1 MSKPVIGL
9 LGLYAGLL
17 AILVSGCTSF
27 PSPEGSS
34 YGTENPAGIVSGP
47 TRTPPSSPPSRPHSI
62 SVVDRTSSSL
72 TVAWSAPAPSATFY
86 AFYELHRSSSE
97 RGDYSVVASDIASG
111 KFVDQNLEPESVY
124 YYVVRACNKLGC
136 SDATDEIAAG
146 ITESATAVN
155 APETPPFIAT
165 TGKGLTW
172 TGVKG
177 ATYYEVYGG
186 GNLPATV
193 SAPKTRSPHGGG
205 TRDFLGLFDLSGG
218 GVYQVRAC
226 NKAGCSTMTGTSHRG
241 QFTLSIPEMMAG
253 VCEHGLI
260 LKPGEACQVK
270 DDTIALVE
278 ADANGFGEHAICVGT
293 LHKRRCDNW
302 GAQINEGLFAS
313 QSESGKEWVVIR
325 LSRNPDPREEG
336 RDPAVAS
343 IARDLFQAVGSGQA
357 SMDLLDGYIA
367 DGADIN
373 APDSRGRHLLEWA
386 IYREHTAQVKIL
398 IEAGADVNAVGSR
411 GDTVLSQ
418 AVSSQ
423 LPDIARILVEE
434 GADTNRGL
442 PLIWAL
448 RFGRPE
454 MVAIL
459 VKGGADVNARDS
471 HGTSML
477 YRAIKSEDTEKV
489 NILLDAGADVNHK
502 NTDGPRLLHQA
513 ILSDNPEI
521 VWTVID
527 AGVDVNARDAN
538 GISLLGIAIQY
549 DNPEVVRV
557 FIDAGADVSVVSF
570 ARQHTSESIVQLLVD
585 AGAQEYSVGS
595 GDAKL
600 CRGYEDLHS
609 AIGAFGK
616 IEELVECVI
625 RELGADVNATDA
637 SGLPVLYWAISEGRP
652 EIVRALVD
660 AGADVKATDDDG
672 GKPMLLRAISENP
685 EIVRVLLDAGADA
698 NATDYQGKPMLLRAI
713 SENPEIVRALVDA
726 GADVNATDYQGNP
739 MLFWAIIKDEPEM
752 VRVLV
757 DAGADVN
764 ATNSRDEPMLL
775 RAIRNGNPEIVRV
788 LVDAGADVNATD
800 DRGYPM
806 LYEAISEENPE
817 MVRAL
822 VDAGVDVNATGDR
835 GYPMLYEAISEEN
848 PEMVRLLVDA
858 GADVNATDDW
868 GRTMLSYASL
878 LNKPEIVRILTEA
891 GAEK

>member
-9 LGLYAGLL
+9 LGRYAGLF

-47 TRTPPSSPPSRPHSI
+47 TRTPPSSPPSRPLTI

-86 AFYELHRSSSE
+86 ELHRSSSE
-97 RGDYSVVASDIASG
+97 RGDYSVVASDIAST

-186 GNLPATV
+186 GNLSATV

-226 NKAGCSTMTGTSHRG
+226 NKAGCSTMTGPSHRG
-241 QFTLSIPEMMAG
+241 QFTLSIPEMMAV

-278 ADANGFGEHAICVGT
+278 TDANGFGEHAICVGT

-325 LSRNPDPREEG
+325 IISRNPDPRAEG
-336 RDPAVAS
+336 RDP
-343 IARDLFQAVGSGQA
+343 G
-357 SMDLLDGYIA
+357 
-367 DGADIN
+367 
-373 APDSRGRHLLEWA
+373 
-386 IYREHTAQVKIL
+386 
-398 IEAGADVNAVGSR
+398 AVGSR
-411 GDTVLSQ
+411 GDTPLSR
-418 AVSSQ
+418 AVRSQ

-471 HGTSML
+471 QGSHGRSML
-477 YRAIKSEDTEKV
+477 YRAIKSEDPEKV

-502 NTDGPRLLHQA
+502 NTDVTVQTSWVELDESRLIAVSLSVSNRDSPPICTLQ
-513 ILSDNPEI
+513 IL
-521 VWTVID
+521 
-527 AGVDVNARDAN
+527 
-538 GISLLGIAIQY
+538 
-549 DNPEVVRV
+549 
-557 FIDAGADVSVVSF
+557 
-570 ARQHTSESIVQLLVD
+570 
-585 AGAQEYSVGS
+585 GS
-595 GDAKL
+595 PQ
-600 CRGYEDLHS
+600 
-609 AIGAFGK
+609 F
-616 IEELVECVI
+616 
-625 RELGADVNATDA
+625 
-637 SGLPVLYWAISEGRP
+637 
-652 EIVRALVD
+652 
-660 AGADVKATDDDG
+660 
-672 GKPMLLRAISENP
+672 
-685 EIVRVLLDAGADA
+685 
-698 NATDYQGKPMLLRAI
+698 
-713 SENPEIVRALVDA
+713 
-726 GADVNATDYQGNP
+726 
-739 MLFWAIIKDEPEM
+739 
-752 VRVLV
+752 
-757 DAGADVN
+757 
-764 ATNSRDEPMLL
+764 
-775 RAIRNGNPEIVRV
+775 
-788 LVDAGADVNATD
+788 
-800 DRGYPM
+800 
-806 LYEAISEENPE
+806 
-817 MVRAL
+817 
-822 VDAGVDVNATGDR
+822 
-835 GYPMLYEAISEEN
+835 
-848 PEMVRLLVDA
+848 
-858 GADVNATDDW
+858 
-868 GRTMLSYASL
+868 
-878 LNKPEIVRILTEA
+878 
-891 GAEK
+891 

>member
-9 LGLYAGLL
+9 LGRYAGLF

-47 TRTPPSSPPSRPHSI
+47 TRTPPSSPPSRPLTI

-86 AFYELHRSSSE
+86 ELHRSSSE
-97 RGDYSVVASDIASG
+97 RGDYSVVASDIAST

-124 YYVVRACNKLGC
+124 YYLVRACNKLGC

-186 GNLPATV
+186 GNLSATV

-226 NKAGCSTMTGTSHRG
+226 NKAGCSTMTGPSHRG
-241 QFTLSIPEMMAG
+241 QFTLSIPEMMAV

-325 LSRNPDPREEG
+325 IISRNPDPRAEG
-336 RDPAVAS
+336 RDP
-343 IARDLFQAVGSGQA
+343 G
-357 SMDLLDGYIA
+357 
-367 DGADIN
+367 
-373 APDSRGRHLLEWA
+373 
-386 IYREHTAQVKIL
+386 
-398 IEAGADVNAVGSR
+398 AVGSR
-411 GDTVLSQ
+411 GDTPLSR
-418 AVSSQ
+418 AVRSQ

-471 HGTSML
+471 QGSHGRSML
-477 YRAIKSEDTEKV
+477 YRAIKSEDPEKV

-502 NTDGPRLLHQA
+502 NSDGPRLLHQA

-521 VWTVID
+521 VRTVID
-527 AGVDVNARDAN
+527 AGVDVNAKTAD
-538 GISLLGIAIQY
+538 GSSLLSIAIRY

-557 FIDAGADVSVVSF
+557 FIEAGADVNESSGSGRSLVSF
-570 ARQHTSESIVQLLVD
+570 AREHAPESIVQLLVD

-595 GDAKL
+595 GDERL
-600 CRGYEDLHS
+600 CRGYEDLYS
-609 AIGAFGK
+609 AIGADGK

-625 RELGADVNATDA
+625 RKLGADVNATDA
-637 SGLPVLYWAISEGRP
+637 SGRPVLYWAISEGRP

-660 AGADVKATDDDG
+660 AGADVNATDDG
-672 GKPMLLRAISENP
+672 SKPVLLRAISENP
-685 EIVRVLLDAGADA
+685 EI
-698 NATDYQGKPMLLRAI
+698 
-713 SENPEIVRALVDA
+713 
-726 GADVNATDYQGNP
+726 
-739 MLFWAIIKDEPEM
+739 

-775 RAIRNGNPEIVRV
+775 RAIWNENPEIVRV

-800 DRGYPM
+800 DRGKPM
-806 LYEAISEENPE
+806 LYWAIIEEN
-817 MVRAL
+817 
-822 VDAGVDVNATGDR
+822 
-835 GYPMLYEAISEEN
+835 
-848 PEMVRLLVDA
+848 
-858 GADVNATDDW
+858 
-868 GRTMLSYASL
+868 
-878 LNKPEIVRILTEA
+878 PEIVRILTEA

>member
-47 TRTPPSSPPSRPHSI
+47 TRTPPSSRPSRPQSI

-97 RGDYSVVASDIASG
+97 RGDYSVVASDIASA

-186 GNLPATV
+186 GNLSATV

-325 LSRNPDPREEG
+325 IISRNPDPRAEG
-336 RDPAVAS
+336 RDPGVAS
-343 IARDLFQAVGSGQA
+343 IRKNQTGRVSFASVDAGQDHTCGVKSNGEVACWGANDEGQTTPRQGPFLAVSAGSAHTCGVKADGSVECWGSNSHGQA
-357 SMDLLDGYIA
+357 SPPEGTFASVSAGRLLTCGVQTDSSVICWGGGLFSPPEGSFLSMSAGGGRHICGIRTNGFIACWGWGSDRGQTTPPEGPFSSVSSGSWHTCGIRTDGSVACWGDIEEPPTGAFSSVDSYAGHACGVKI
-367 DGADIN
+367 DGTVACW
-373 APDSRGRHLLEWA
+373 SYRGRGQA
-386 IYREHTAQVKIL
+386 TPPSGYFSSVSVGTDHTC
-398 IEAGADVNAVGSR
+398 G
-411 GDTVLSQ
+411 VL
-418 AVSSQ
+418 
-423 LPDIARILVEE
+423 
-434 GADTNRGL
+434 
-442 PLIWAL
+442 
-448 RFGRPE
+448 
-454 MVAIL
+454 
-459 VKGGADVNARDS
+459 
-471 HGTSML
+471 
-477 YRAIKSEDTEKV
+477 
-489 NILLDAGADVNHK
+489 
-502 NTDGPRLLHQA
+502 TDG
-513 ILSDNPEI
+513 
-521 VWTVID
+521 
-527 AGVDVNARDAN
+527 
-538 GISLLGIAIQY
+538 
-549 DNPEVVRV
+549 
-557 FIDAGADVSVVSF
+557 SV
-570 ARQHTSESIVQLLVD
+570 TCW
-585 AGAQEYSVGS
+585 G
-595 GDAKL
+595 
-600 CRGYEDLHS
+600 
-609 AIGAFGK
+609 
-616 IEELVECVI
+616 
-625 RELGADVNATDA
+625 
-637 SGLPVLYWAISEGRP
+637 
-652 EIVRALVD
+652 
-660 AGADVKATDDDG
+660 
-672 GKPMLLRAISENP
+672 
-685 EIVRVLLDAGADA
+685 
-698 NATDYQGKPMLLRAI
+698 
-713 SENPEIVRALVDA
+713 
-726 GADVNATDYQGNP
+726 
-739 MLFWAIIKDEPEM
+739 
-752 VRVLV
+752 
-757 DAGADVN
+757 
-764 ATNSRDEPMLL
+764 
-775 RAIRNGNPEIVRV
+775 
-788 LVDAGADVNATD
+788 D
-800 DRGYPM
+800 DRHGQ
-806 LYEAISEENPE
+806 
-817 MVRAL
+817 
-822 VDAGVDVNATGDR
+822 AT
-835 GYPMLYEAISEEN
+835 P
-848 PEMVRLLVDA
+848 P
-858 GADVNATDDW
+858 
-868 GRTMLSYASL
+868 
-878 LNKPEIVRILTEA
+878 
-891 GAEK
+891 